1 MKMVG
6 RLFGVLLLGWF
17 ATMAVAASVA
27 MQRKRDAPPASD
39 PDADSI
45 ELRAIFGPLEFA
57 STAAAFRGGSVEC
70 WFGGG
75 TIDLRGATLA
85 PDGAYLRTTAVF
97 GGASILVP
105 DGWIVETHISGI
117 GGAGDARGIDGADVA
132 ANPLAPKLVI
142 EGPVAFGG
150 FAIMSSDPRP
160 EAAAI

>member
-1 MKMVG
+1 MKLFG

-27 MQRKRDAPPASD
+27 LQRKREAPPASD
-39 PDADSI
+39 PDADTI
-45 ELRAIFGPLEFA
+45 ELRAIFAPLEFA
-57 STAAAFRGGSVEC
+57 STASAFRGGSVEC

-85 PDGAYLRTTAVF
+85 LEGANLRTTAVF

-105 DGWIVETHISGI
+105 DDWTVETRIAGI
-117 GGAGDARGIDGADVA
+117 GGAGDTRGSDAAKAPADPTV
-132 ANPLAPKLVI
+132 PKLVI

-150 FAIMSSDPRP
+150 FAIMSNDPRP
-160 EAAAI
+160 EAAAV

>member
-1 MKMVG
+1 MKVIG
-6 RLFGVLLLGWF
+6 RLFGVLVLGWI

-27 MQRKRDAPPASD
+27 MQKKREAPPVPD
-39 PDADSI
+39 PDADKI
-45 ELRAIFGPLEFA
+45 ELRAIFGPLEFV
-57 STAAAFRGGSVEC
+57 STADAFRGGSVEC

-85 PDGAYLRTTAVF
+85 PDGAYLRATAVF

-105 DGWIVETHISGI
+105 ETWTVETHVNGI
-117 GGAGDARGIDGADVA
+117 GGVGDTRGSDTDRGAAD
-132 ANPLAPKLVI
+132 PMAPRLVI

-160 EAAAI
+160 ETASI